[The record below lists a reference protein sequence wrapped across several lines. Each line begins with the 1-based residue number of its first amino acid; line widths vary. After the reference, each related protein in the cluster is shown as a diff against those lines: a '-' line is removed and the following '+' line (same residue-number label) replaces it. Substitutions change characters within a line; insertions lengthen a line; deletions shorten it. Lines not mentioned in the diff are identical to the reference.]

1 MIHHISI
8 GVKEPERVA
17 RVLAELWE
25 GYAMPF
31 PVAEGGWLV
40 ELTDVTRL
48 KKAEDEI
55 ARVDQKLNNESFIS
69 RAPEDVVQEL
79 RDKRIEFEATRI
91 KVQEALKRVE

>member
-31 PVAEGGWLV
+31 PVAEGGWL
-40 ELTDVTRL
+40 LST
-48 KKAEDEI
+48 
-55 ARVDQKLNNESFIS
+55 
-69 RAPEDVVQEL
+69 
-79 RDKRIEFEATRI
+79 
-91 KVQEALKRVE
+91 EALDTVLPRGSAGT